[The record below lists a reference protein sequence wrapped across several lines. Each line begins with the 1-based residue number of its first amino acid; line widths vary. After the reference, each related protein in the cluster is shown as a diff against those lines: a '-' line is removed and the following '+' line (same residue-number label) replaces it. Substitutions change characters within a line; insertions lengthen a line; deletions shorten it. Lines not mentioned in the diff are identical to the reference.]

1 MTGKARNIDR
11 NRHAPT
17 AQQVGRISLSI
28 RVLEPLLMYLTA
40 RGHDSA
46 AFLKTHGVD
55 PTIFRDPE
63 ARLPHTV
70 AGLILPGAAQL
81 ANDFDFGLH
90 VGEGIRP
97 GAYGALG
104 YALRTS
110 ETFGISLRRLSRYHR
125 LLHDVA
131 EVKLTIDGDRAALSH
146 RLPLPGGPPRAVS
159 EY

>member
-1 MTGKARNIDR
+1 MTVGARNIDR

-17 AQQVGRISLSI
+17 PPQVGRISLSV

-70 AGLILPGAAQL
+70 AGSLWPAAAHL
-81 ANDFDFGLH
+81 TRDLDLGLH
-90 VGEGIRP
+90 VVEGIRP

-110 ETFGISLRRLSRYHR
+110 ETLGIS
-125 LLHDVA
+125 V
-131 EVKLTIDGDRAALSH
+131 
-146 RLPLPGGPPRAVS
+146 
-159 EY
+159 